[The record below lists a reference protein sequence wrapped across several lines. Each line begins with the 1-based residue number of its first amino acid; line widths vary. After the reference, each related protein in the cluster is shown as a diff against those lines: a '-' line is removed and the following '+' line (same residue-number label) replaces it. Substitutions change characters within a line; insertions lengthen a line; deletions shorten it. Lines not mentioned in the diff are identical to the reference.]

1 LNKLELVRE
10 YYLGLRGCC
19 AVDVENALN
28 KAVGA
33 IAYVQ
38 SVPDEDDGCAI
49 LVAVLL
55 LCRRDGVRAVQDAQG
70 HSSPWVDEVCHQQ
83 PEA

>member
-10 YYLGLRGCC
+10 YYLRLRGCC
-19 AVDVENALN
+19 LTVDVENALN

-49 LVAVLL
+49 LVAQEGFYTLIEN
-55 LCRRDGVRAVQDAQG
+55 QDYSG
-70 HSSPWVDEVCHQQ
+70 HG
-83 PEA
+83 

>member
-1 LNKLELVRE
+1 MNKLDEVRD

-19 AVDVENALN
+19 LTVDVENALG

-33 IAYVQ
+33 VAFVL

-49 LVAVLL
+49 LVAPEGFYTLIEN
-55 LCRRDGVRAVQDAQG
+55 QDYSG
-70 HSSPWVDEVCHQQ
+70 HG
-83 PEA
+83 